1 MKYKEVNPS
10 NDIKADIEQHR
21 LEIEGMVQGFQRLIL
36 DQDHKIEDLKNAREK
51 QLDSIFKDLLTV
63 VDAFEKADS
72 RLNEQYPEN
81 VYVAKARKRF
91 ATSKKKLLE
100 ILNKNGVAEIQFPD
114 GIATLEDCQ
123 IEDTV
128 PDDSKFNDTIISI
141 EKAGYRRNGR
151 LLRLAEVIVVK
162 N

>member
-1 MKYKEVNPS
+1 MKTS
-10 NDIKADIEQHR
+10 NSVQADMELYRSKIENEIKK
-21 LEIEGMVQGFQRLIL
+21 LQRTVL
-36 DQDHKIEDLKNAREK
+36 DQKHKIENLESEKEK

-63 VDAFEKADS
+63 MDAFDKADR
-72 RLNEQYPEN
+72 RLEEQYPEN
-81 VYVAKARKRF
+81 EDIQKARKRF
-91 ATSKKKLLE
+91 STSKKKLLE
-100 ILNKNGVAEIQFPD
+100 ILYKNNVNEILFSD

-123 IEDTV
+123 IEDTE
-128 PDDSKFNDTIISI
+128 PDMMKPNNTIISI